1 VSSLRIADHSIT
13 DEERAD
19 LLLLLGAD
27 PQDDPIRSNTCDC
40 HCDCYA
46 TSIGGGI
53 CRQCMAGDHLWPE
66 AGAPQW

>member
-1 VSSLRIADHSIT
+1 VSALRIADHAIT

-19 LLLLLGAD
+19 LLTLLDEPAD
-27 PQDDPIRSNTCDC
+27 RHHSNTCDC

-53 CRQCMAGDHLWPE
+53 CRQCKAGDHVWPE
-66 AGAPQW
+66 ATS